1 MIGYILTI
9 EQKDSIQGVEYAPYQ
24 TFNCVQDI
32 NDIWYTFLSEE
43 QKTLLIGTEYIWV
56 LTLPVGEY
64 VAPPPPPF
72 RLIKNLNKQYENNR
86 TNTNLD

>member
-9 EQKDSIQGVEYAPYQ
+9 EQKDNIQSVEYAPYQ

-43 QKTLLIGTEYIWV
+43 QKPLLIGTEWEWI
-56 LTLPVGEY
+56 LSCSQGEY
-64 VAPPPPPF
+64 VPPLPPPF
-72 RLIKNLNKQYENNR
+72 PPQ
-86 TNTNLD
+86 